1 MTAKA
6 DFTPSL
12 FLMNMSKYEIDPQTV
27 HQFYSKNNEII
38 KFIEKYYGIK
48 LNARG
53 QTIKIISEDKQ
64 EEIVSLLKAIEAYI
78 LQKGNV
84 NNDEIISL
92 IRIKKEAPDITLEE
106 ILEVSSIVPYSRKPI
121 YPKTLNQKLYVH
133 HIQRNHVVFSIG
145 PAGTGKTYLA
155 MAVAIKYLVEKS
167 INKIVL
173 TRPAVEAGESLGFL
187 PGDLQAK
194 IDPYLRPLYDALFDI
209 LPGDLANRFLERGQI
224 EVAPLAYMRGRT
236 LNDSF
241 LILDEAQNA
250 TSEQMK
256 MFLTRIGFNSKAVI
270 TGDITQIDLPSR
282 KKSGLVEAQKILK
295 GINGIKFM
303 FFTDKDVVRHQ
314 IVQQIIKAY
323 QSYEEEK
330 EKSKKL

>member
-1 MTAKA
+1 M
-6 DFTPSL
+6 PSP
-12 FLMNMSKYEIDPQTV
+12 FSIAMSKFEIDPQV
-27 HQFYSKNNEII
+27 VPQFYSKNNEII
-38 KFIEKYYGIK
+38 KFIEKFYNVKIS
-48 LNARG
+48 ARG
-53 QTIKIISEDKQ
+53 QTFKVLDAEK
-64 EEIVSLLKAIEAYI
+64 ENEIVNLLEIIEVYI
-78 LQKGNV
+78 LKKGKV
-84 NNDEIISL
+84 TNDEIISL
-92 IRIKKEAPDITLEE
+92 IRIKKDAPDISLDE

-133 HIQRNHVVFSIG
+133 HIQHNHVVFSIG

-155 MAVAIKYLVEKS
+155 MAVAIKYLVEKA
-167 INKIVL
+167 INKIIL

-236 LNDSF
+236 LNDAF
-241 LILDEAQNA
+241 LILDEAQNS

-282 KKSGLVEAQKILK
+282 KRSGLVEAQRILK
-295 GINGIKFM
+295 GINGIKFV
-303 FFTDKDVVRHQ
+303 FFNEKDVVRHE
-314 IVQQIIKAY
+314 IVQKIIKAY
-323 QSYEEEK
+323 QIYEEEQ
-330 EKSKKL
+330 EKKKS